1 MARLGDDAP
10 DTMTPPDPT
19 HAPDATHALDPTQAP
34 DPITPVRLAHDLRS
48 LVVDALDDLVAHHL
62 PRWRVPGTY
71 GGHRVEPDV
80 PADLVYT
87 LGHLA
92 DTGVETVAGT
102 PIDDAIARVLA
113 RLDGPGTHTFFSYR
127 VAETLA
133 RYGPFATNTLI
144 AGWDDAARA
153 NLVAACDSSEWIS
166 LLDEGIL
173 PRNYAAVL
181 ARCELGRLRLGLLD
195 DGAVV
200 DDLVARLRTVL
211 AANPRRYLDDSNGSV
226 GRYDIYT
233 ADVWLFT
240 EPLADRLGP
249 LWDEGLARALALV
262 ETVASPDGTAVPWGR
277 STGILG
283 AALTIELAA
292 LALDDR
298 TAVPGRWLALAAA
311 ATAAM
316 PAWFA
321 DGVTTAYRHRS
332 PYGYRGTFRRLQL
345 TLDILGKLAWA
356 ADRLAALA
364 APTPPTAIPGSTPRR
379 ARTVVGFADER
390 PAAVWAVDGPAV
402 GFVVPFV
409 GATRSDYLPA
419 PHRPGLFEVPVD
431 SDIACWTPLVF
442 HKGKRFALAGEPDE
456 LEVLDEADGVRATW
470 DGLVPIGDLDPPA
483 DVRRLAGSGAL
494 TWRADGRTVTMTA
507 ELSFAEVP
515 QAVTVLVPEVDGRP
529 LRVVATTDA
538 STTAVASVVDTTGVA
553 EWRSFWG
560 PLPAVHQIDLD
571 PAGALTVRVDVTPK
585 LRVSSSAHGHH
596 YDASLYRPL
605 ADRVV
610 ELPPVVGAFA
620 LRRARI
626 DAVDVFHLH
635 WPEWVVLDDL
645 TQHERAIATLATAGV
660 PIVWTAH
667 NLTPHD
673 KRHDVH
679 DPAYRLGV
687 GRRRRHPP
695 LGLGPRPLPGALAR
709 SGRCGAPRH
718 PPRALRRPVRPV
730 AHPVARRA
738 RGRRRLVAVHPAAR
752 ARRRSRATRSTSRR
766 CSTPSPPAGGA
777 TCSWR
782 AGRSAPTTSCP
793 TTSASWSPSRTPW
806 SNPTA
811 TPSGWRCATCWSC
824 RSIPTARCWPP
835 ARPPTSSAWGRRRS
849 CRRGGT
855 SPRPL
860 GGAGIPGGHTVEAL
874 VEAIDALDTDAVAAA
889 RAAAVELQAAT
900 AWPVVAD
907 ATMAVFEQVVG
918 TDARR
923 ARRR

>member
-10 DTMTPPDPT
+10 DTMTPPDP
-19 HAPDATHALDPTQAP
+19 PHALDPTQAP
-34 DPITPVRLAHDLRS
+34 DPITPVRLARDLRS

-102 PIDDAIARVLA
+102 PIDDAITRVLA

-277 STGILG
+277 STGILS

-442 HKGKRFALAGEPDE
+442 HKGKRFALAGEPDV

-529 LRVVATTDA
+529 LRVVAITDA

-571 PAGALTVRVDVTPK
+571 PASALTVRVDVTPK

-620 LRRARI
+620 PRRARI

-679 DPAYRLGV
+679 DPAYRAWASAADAV
-687 GRRRRHPP
+687 IHHSAWGRDRFLARWPEAAGAAHHVIPHGHFGDLYAPLLTRSRAELEAAAGWSPCTLR
-695 LGLGPRPLPGALAR
+695 LGLV
-709 SGRCGAPRH
+709 GAPRH
-718 PPRALRRPVRPV
+718 EKHVQAVLDAV
-730 AHPVARRA
+730 AAS
-738 RGRRRLVAVHPAAR
+738 GRRDVQLA
-752 ARRRSRATRSTSRR
+752 
-766 CSTPSPPAGGA
+766 
-777 TCSWR
+777 
-782 AGRSAPTTSCP
+782 
-793 TTSASWSPSRTPW
+793 
-806 SNPTA
+806 
-811 TPSGWRCATCWSC
+811 CWSLGPDDVVPDDERIVVAEPYAMVEPDSYAERLALC
-824 RSIPTARCWPP
+824 DVLVLPFDPDGEMLATGTA
-835 ARPPTSSAWGRRRS
+835 ADVIGMGSAALVSSWGYLAEA
-849 CRRGGT
+849 
-855 SPRPL
+855 L
-860 GGAGIPGGHTVEAL
+860 GGAGIPGGHTVDAL

>member
-1 MARLGDDAP
+1 MN
-10 DTMTPPDPT
+10 
-19 HAPDATHALDPTQAP
+19 APDAT
-34 DPITPVRLAHDLRS
+34 TPARLAEDLRS

-62 PRWRVPGTY
+62 PRWRVPGTF

-92 DTGVETVAGT
+92 DTGVAEIAGT
-102 PIDDAIARVLA
+102 PIDEAIGRVLA

-144 AGWDDAARA
+144 AGWEDAARA

-195 DGAVV
+195 DESVV
-200 DDLVARLRTVL
+200 DDLVERLRAVL

-240 EPLADRLGP
+240 EPLADRLGS
-249 LWDEGLARALALV
+249 LWDEGLAQALALV
-262 ETVASPDGTAVPWGR
+262 EAVASPDGTAVPWGR

-283 AALTIELAA
+283 AALTIELAT
-292 LALDDR
+292 LALDGR
-298 TAVPGRWLALAAA
+298 TTVPDRWLVLAGA
-311 ATAAM
+311 ATATM
-316 PAWFA
+316 PGWFA

-364 APTPPTAIPGSTPRR
+364 APPTSAGDAEPTVRHG
-379 ARTVVGFADER
+379 RTVVGFADDR

-402 GFVVPFV
+402 GYVVPFV

-431 SDIACWTPLVF
+431 SDIACWTPLVL

-456 LEVLDEADGVRATW
+456 LEVYDAADGVRATW

-483 DVRRLAGSGAL
+483 EVRRLAGNGAL
-494 TWRADGRTVTMTA
+494 TWRADGRTLTMA
-507 ELSFAEVP
+507 ADLSFAEVP

-529 LRVVATTDA
+529 LRVVATPDA
-538 STTAVASVVDTTGVA
+538 STTAVTSVVDTTGVA

-560 PLPAVHQIDLD
+560 PLPVVHQVDLD
-571 PAGALTVRVDVTPK
+571 PAPTLGIRIDVTPK

-596 YDASLYRPL
+596 YDTSLYGPL

-610 ELPPVVGAFA
+610 ALPPVVGAFA
-620 LRRARI
+620 PRHARV

-645 TQHERAIATLATAGV
+645 VQHERAIAALAAAGV

-673 KRHDVH
+673 KRHDIH
-679 DPAYRLGV
+679 DPAYR
-687 GRRRRHPP
+687 
-695 LGLGPRPLPGALAR
+695 AWA
-709 SGRCGAPRH
+709 SA
-718 PPRALRRPVRPV
+718 AD
-730 AHPVARRA
+730 
-738 RGRRRLVAVHPAAR
+738 AVIHH
-752 ARRRSRATRSTSRR
+752 
-766 CSTPSPPAGGA
+766 
-777 TCSWR
+777 
-782 AGRSAPTTSCP
+782 
-793 TTSASWSPSRTPW
+793 
-806 SNPTA
+806 
-811 TPSGWRCATCWSC
+811 
-824 RSIPTARCWPP
+824 
-835 ARPPTSSAWGRRRS
+835 SAWGRDRFLARWPEAADATHHVIPHGHFGELYAPLVSRSRAELEAAAGWAPCTLRLGLVGAPRQEKHVQAVLDAVAASGRRDVQLACWS
-849 CRRGGT
+849 LGPDDVVPDDERIVVAEPYAMVDPTTYAERLAVCDVLVLPFDPDGEMLATGT
-855 SPRPL
+855 AADVIGMGSAALVSSWGYLAEAL
-860 GGAGIPGGHTVEAL
+860 GDAAIPGGHTVDEL
-874 VEAIDALDTDAVAAA
+874 VAAIDGLDPAAVTAA
-889 RAAAVELQAAT
+889 RAAALDLQAAT

-923 ARRR
+923 ARHR